1 MQFTIYAMNASL
13 IHQPQL
19 CFYVILGTDA
29 VAAQNWYI
37 VKRQPKIVHS
47 NWLVRREQIE
57 NKSSKQFIKN
67 QKEFPVKIWEGSESE
82 RELYTGIC
90 SLKSVSTSPLAFL
103 VELWKRVRWKKVQ
116 KKTITK
122 YM

>member
-1 MQFTIYAMNASL
+1 MQFTIHAMNASL

-19 CFYVILGTDA
+19 CFHVILGTDA
-29 VAAQNWYI
+29 VVAQNWYI

-67 QKEFPVKIWEGSESE
+67 QKEFPVKI
-82 RELYTGIC
+82 
-90 SLKSVSTSPLAFL
+90 
-103 VELWKRVRWKKVQ
+103 
-116 KKTITK
+116 
-122 YM
+122 